1 MKVAVIGA
9 GLFGCTAAI
18 HAARAGHEVTLY
30 DKAAE
35 IMAGA
40 TRANQLR
47 LHRGYHYPRSSST
60 VEECRQGLDTFT
72 AEYGDAILSGGDQY
86 YVIAKG
92 SKTSVDD
99 YIRFMDAQGL
109 EWHLADMGSHLFD
122 ELMIDAAFKVTE
134 SRVDYHKLRSVVDQS
149 LVRSGVTTRLEQAAD
164 ISMRS
169 KFDHIVIAGYAGTN
183 EITTALGCQ
192 AIELQYEVVEK
203 PIVRL
208 PKQYRDIGVVVM
220 DGPFGC
226 IDPAEPGTHLVGHV
240 EHAVRRRWNGTQ
252 NLDGDITLIDEAFE
266 TMRGDL
272 ARYLPFMREAEHIG
286 SHRTVRVVL
295 PRKDATDERPTLVT
309 QLDDQVM
316 RIFAGKLGHA
326 VDAAKDALAF
336 IDNERL
342 AA

>member
-1 MKVAVIGA
+1 MKVAIVGA

-18 HAARAGHEVTLY
+18 QSARAGHEVTLY
-30 DKAAE
+30 DKASE

-47 LHRGYHYPRSSST
+47 LHRGYHYPRSAST
-60 VEECRQGLDTFT
+60 VEECRQGLETFA

-86 YVIAKG
+86 YAIAKG
-92 SKTSVDD
+92 SKTSVED
-99 YIRFMDAQGL
+99 YTRFMDAQGL
-109 EWHLADMGSHLFD
+109 EWHPADIGSHLFNS
-122 ELMIDAAFKVTE
+122 ETIEAAFKVTE
-134 SRVDYHKLRSVVDQS
+134 SRVDYHKLRSIVDQS
-149 LVRSGVTTRLEQAAD
+149 LVRSGVTTRLGQAAD

-183 EITTALGCQ
+183 EIATALGCQ

-203 PIVRL
+203 PIVQL
-208 PKQYRDIGVVVM
+208 PKQYRDIGIVVM

-226 IDPAEPGTHLVGHV
+226 IDPSEPGSHLVGHV
-240 EHAVRRRWNGTQ
+240 EHAVHERWTGKQGKAVEDKAT
-252 NLDGDITLIDEAFE
+252 TFEAMA
-266 TMRGDL
+266 TDL
-272 ARYLPFMREAEHIG
+272 AAYLPFMIEAEHIG

-295 PRKDATDERPTLVT
+295 PRKDATDERPTMVAR
-309 QLDDQVM
+309 LDAQVS

-326 VDAAKDALAF
+326 VTAAKDALAF
-336 IDNERL
+336 INNERL

>member
-1 MKVAVIGA
+1 MKLAVIGA
-9 GLFGCTAAI
+9 GLFGATAAI
-18 HAARAGHEVTLY
+18 HAARAGHEVTLF
-30 DKAAE
+30 DKANE
-35 IMAGA
+35 IMTGA

-47 LHRGYHYPRSSST
+47 LHRGYHYPRSAST
-60 VEECRQGLDTFT
+60 VDECRQGLASFT

-86 YVIAKG
+86 YAIAKG
-92 SKTSVDD
+92 SKTSVND

-134 SRVDYHKLRSVVDQS
+134 SRVDYHKLRSIVDQS
-149 LVRSGVTTRLEQAAD
+149 LVRSGVETRLGQPAT
-164 ISMRS
+164 STMRNR
-169 KFDHIVIAGYAGTN
+169 FDHIVIAGYAGTN
-183 EITTALGCQ
+183 EIATALGCQ

-208 PKQYRDIGVVVM
+208 PKQYRDIGIVVM

-240 EHAVRRRWNGTQ
+240 ELAVHERWTGKQGKAVT
-252 NLDGDITLIDEAFE
+252 DKATTFEAMA
-266 TMRGDL
+266 TDL
-272 ARYLPFMREAEHIG
+272 ARYLPFMSEAEHIG

-295 PRKDATDERPTLVT
+295 PRKDATDERPTMVT
-309 QLDDQVM
+309 RLDGQVC
-316 RIFAGKLGHA
+316 RVFAGKLGHA
-326 VDAAKDALAF
+326 VDAARDALAL
-336 IDNERL
+336 IDERI

>member
-30 DKAAE
+30 DKASE

-40 TRANQLR
+40 TKANQLR
-47 LHRGYHYPRSSST
+47 LHRGYHYPRSAST
-60 VEECRQGLDTFT
+60 VEECRQGLASFT
-72 AEYGDAILSGGDQY
+72 EEYGDAILSGGDQY
-86 YVIAKG
+86 YAIAKG

-134 SRVDYHKLRSVVDQS
+134 SRVDYHKLRSIVDQS
-149 LVRSGVTTRLEQAAD
+149 LIRSGVDIRLQAAD
-164 ISMRS
+164 ISLRS
-169 KFDHIVIAGYAGTN
+169 KFDRIVIAGYAGTN
-183 EITTALGCQ
+183 EIATALGCQ
-192 AIELQYEVVEK
+192 AIELQYEAVEK

-208 PKQYRDIGVVVM
+208 PKQYRDIGIVVM

-226 IDPAEPGTHLVGHV
+226 IDPAEPGSHLVGHV
-240 EHAVRRRWNGTQ
+240 ELAVHERWTGKQGKVVADKAT
-252 NLDGDITLIDEAFE
+252 TFRAMA
-266 TMRGDL
+266 TSL
-272 ARYLPFMREAEHIG
+272 AAYLPFMSEAEHIG

-309 QLDDQVM
+309 PLDDQVM

-326 VDAAKDALAF
+326 VDAAKDALAL

>member
-30 DKAAE
+30 DKASE
-35 IMAGA
+35 IMVGA
-40 TRANQLR
+40 TKANQLR
-47 LHRGYHYPRSSST
+47 LHRGYHYPRSPST
-60 VEECRQGLDTFT
+60 VEECRQGLATFT

-86 YVIAKG
+86 YAIAKG

-134 SRVDYHKLRSVVDQS
+134 SRVDYHKLRSIVDQS
-149 LVRSGVTTRLEQAAD
+149 LLRSGVTVRLGQAAT
-164 ISMRS
+164 IGMREE
-169 KFDHIVIAGYAGTN
+169 FDRIIIAGYAGTN
-183 EITTALGCQ
+183 EIAAALGCGR
-192 AIELQYEVVEK
+192 IELQYEMVEK

-208 PKQYRDIGVVVM
+208 PEQYRDIGVVVM

-226 IDPAEPGTHLVGHV
+226 VDPGDKGLHLMGHV
-240 EHAVRRRWNGTQ
+240 ELAVRERWTGTTGKDTVEQ
-252 NLDGDITLIDEAFE
+252 ASSFTVMATALSA
-266 TMRGDL
+266 
-272 ARYLPFMREAEHIG
+272 YLPFMSQAEYVG
-286 SHRTVRVVL
+286 SHWTARVVL
-295 PRKDATDERPTLVT
+295 PSKDATDERPTLVT
-309 QLDDQVM
+309 QLDNQVM

-336 IDNERL
+336 INNERL